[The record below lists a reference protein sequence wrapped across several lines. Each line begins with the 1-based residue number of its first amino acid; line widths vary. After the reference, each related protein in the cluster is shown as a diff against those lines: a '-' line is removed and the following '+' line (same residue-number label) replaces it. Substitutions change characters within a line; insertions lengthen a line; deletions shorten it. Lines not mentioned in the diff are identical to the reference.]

1 MRVVTLSAAIIVWA
15 ATLGGGCSQNNPGLN
30 LARSGELPNRQSYV
44 TLFSLA
50 YTTLDSNLIQLI
62 SAESFCRDGKLQ
74 TRHDT
79 IISRMQRSGD
89 TLRLI
94 AQPPA
99 RGDTTTLVALANP
112 SGLQGLWQP
121 LNDQNKPPRSPLP
134 GSEFSALFEQALYSF
149 TPQRLEIWS
158 TRHAVARLRN
168 MVYTAYVAMG
178 SEIPHLQF
186 DTEVPGILRITGTE
200 SAETVTII
208 LTDEL
213 ELVYS
218 SDNQSHPTHVSTLL
232 HHPRRCPEPEQT
244 PDWFIDFLMDNASA
258 SPFQEGS
265 PQQNAPSFSAPLHRM

>member
-1 MRVVTLSAAIIVWA
+1 MRALTLSAALIVWA
-15 ATLGGGCSQNNPGLN
+15 AALGGGCSKNNQGLN
-30 LARSGELPNRQSYV
+30 LARAGELPDRQSYV

-62 SAESFCRDGKLQ
+62 SAESFCRDGKLV

-79 IISRMQRSGD
+79 ILSRIQRSGD

-94 AQPPA
+94 ALPPS
-99 RGDTTTLVALANP
+99 RSDTTTLVALANP
-112 SGLQGLWQP
+112 RGLQGLWAP
-121 LNDQNKPPRSPLP
+121 LNGQSPPPRSPLP
-134 GSEFSALFEQALYSF
+134 GSEFNTLFEQALYSF
-149 TPQRLEIWS
+149 TPHSLEIWS

-168 MVYTAYVAMG
+168 LVYSAYVAIG
-178 SEIPHLQF
+178 VEIPHLQF

-218 SDNQSHPTHVSTLL
+218 SDNQSHPTHTSTLL
-232 HHPRRCPEPEQT
+232 RHPRSCPEPEQT

-265 PQQNAPSFSAPLHRM
+265 PQLEIPNSGAPLHYM